1 MARKKQSQ
9 IEVKSF
15 NDIRDVLV
23 NTLNRMNNK
32 EITSAEGKTIT
43 YIMQT
48 LLSVQKNIMEAEDSG
63 QDSIKE
69 LVMLIHEARGN
80 KSGFPWP

>member
-1 MARKKQSQ
+1 MAKKKQNQ

-48 LLSVQKNIMEAEDSG
+48 LLSVQKQIMDAEDSG

-69 LVMLIHEARGN
+69 LVMLIHEARN
-80 KSGFPWP
+80 EREDC

>member
-48 LLSVQKNIMEAEDSG
+48 LLSVQKQIMDAEDSG

-69 LVMLIHEARGN
+69 LVMLIHEARN
-80 KSGFPWP
+80 EREDC